1 MTRSGAGMATPD
13 AERIV
18 MPDHSLRSIPTRL
31 AEEDDDL
38 VCYRFRC
45 TTIAFARMADIQ
57 AEANPTPGPRPSFWS
72 ELKEVFFSPSPPPV
86 PVVRV
91 PPGARLLLMDI
102 PEDLRESLG
111 VGRVE
116 EVSLTQ
122 VNEENTPRDAVRFSN
137 GCEFLVRS
145 LHAGQ
150 RVRVLSLSSEAA
162 AQDSQLHVRG

>member
-1 MTRSGAGMATPD
+1 
-13 AERIV
+13 
-18 MPDHSLRSIPTRL
+18 
-31 AEEDDDL
+31 
-38 VCYRFRC
+38 
-45 TTIAFARMADIQ
+45 
-57 AEANPTPGPRPSFWS
+57 
-72 ELKEVFFSPSPPPV
+72 
-86 PVVRV
+86 
-91 PPGARLLLMDI
+91 MDI